1 MVLSVK
7 IVKKK
12 KQVDLASFLLLK
24 SVKFSMEELSHFLL
38 RVKEK

>member
-24 SVKFSMEELSHFLL
+24 KCEIFHGRAFSLSFTC
-38 RVKEK
+38 